1 MPIIVDVQLRKTKD
15 TMDFASE
22 GLDINAGDRCIVET
36 ENGLEAGIVI
46 SNERIE
52 EGKKKFARIV
62 RKLTPQDRARMK
74 SNRAR
79 SKESFRLVLKK
90 IEEKGLDMKLTSV
103 DYTFDRTKLFV
114 YYTAEGRV
122 DFRELIKDLGMS
134 LKTRI
139 QMVQIGV
146 RDETK
151 ILGGIGP
158 CGRQLCCCLF
168 LREFKPVS
176 IDMAKE
182 QDMALNPAKI
192 SGVCGR
198 LLCCLNYENEIYKEY
213 RKNMPKIDSKVNT
226 KYGQGVVKGLNILKQ
241 EVLVGFDDGTAKNI
255 PVSDISRGLL
265 DRFRKMAGKPHPN
278 PQDEEKNKS

>member
-1 MPIIVDVQLRKTKD
+1 MPIIVDIQLRKTKD

-122 DFRELIKDLGMS
+122 DFRELIKNLGMS

-198 LLCCLNYENEIYKEY
+198 LLCCLNYENETYKEY

-265 DRFRKMAGKPHPN
+265 DRFRKMAGKSHPN
-278 PQDEEKNKS
+278 EDK

>member
-1 MPIIVDVQLRKTKD
+1 MPIIVGVQLRKTKD
-15 TMDFASE
+15 IMDFASE
-22 GLDINAGDRCIVET
+22 GLDINTGDRCIVET
-36 ENGLEAGIVI
+36 ENGLEEGIVI

-62 RKLTPQDRARMK
+62 RKLTPQDRARIK

-158 CGRQLCCCLF
+158 CGRQH
-168 LREFKPVS
+168 
-176 IDMAKE
+176 I
-182 QDMALNPAKI
+182 
-192 SGVCGR
+192 
-198 LLCCLNYENEIYKEY
+198 
-213 RKNMPKIDSKVNT
+213 
-226 KYGQGVVKGLNILKQ
+226 
-241 EVLVGFDDGTAKNI
+241 VGT
-255 PVSDISRGLL
+255 VR
-265 DRFRKMAGKPHPN
+265 
-278 PQDEEKNKS
+278 